1 MFCILFSYKLDL
13 ASIILFSFGTVT
25 LRQLIAA
32 WFSRRYT
39 RFKKHSADFHGRA
52 ADLVHGLRG
61 TAMPM
66 RQALKEEQCREEKG
80 ISTVPKH
87 KYASKACSP
96 KGSKGAPT

>member
-1 MFCILFSYKLDL
+1 MDVQRHPISVCTAILGS
-13 ASIILFSFGTVT
+13 TCT
-25 LRQLIAA
+25 
-32 WFSRRYT
+32 W
-39 RFKKHSADFHGRA
+39 FKKHSADFHGRA